1 MAIRPHKV
9 QKNMYLATA
18 ARSRANSGVCRYPS
32 TFGMKGDAT
41 SCPCAIPRQQPA
53 KPAAKISLIIS

>member
-1 MAIRPHKV
+1 
-9 QKNMYLATA
+9 MYLATA

-32 TFGMKGDAT
+32 TFGMEGDAT